1 MSQIVP
7 SLTDE
12 DILAGV
18 RAFLLEYIIDPGGEV
33 VGDVDNRVAMPKPPY
48 IVMNHLGK
56 PRIATNLD
64 EYVTSTTTSTDT
76 AGHISTTTTTVRST
90 MQPTKYGLQLDCV
103 GPTAG
108 DWSQTLS
115 TLWFSDV
122 ATDFLAAYGVAPLYA
137 DDPRHAPW
145 VNGEQQWES
154 RWIVNVYMQVNPV
167 LEFVV
172 PAFDTDTLEV
182 GIIDVE
188 IQ

>member
-1 MSQIVP
+1 MTQIVP

-18 RAFLLEYIIDPGGEV
+18 RAFLLAYIIDPGGEV
-33 VGDVDNRVAMPKPPY
+33 VGDVDNRVSMPKPPY
-48 IVMNHLGK
+48 IVMNHLAK
-56 PRIATNLD
+56 PRIATNIDAYRD
-64 EYVTSTTTSTDT
+64 EVSVSMI
-76 AGHISTTTTTVRST
+76 GSTTTTVRST

-108 DWSQTLS
+108 DWSQALS

-122 ATDFLAAYGVAPLYA
+122 STDFLAAYNIFPLYA
-137 DDPRHAPW
+137 DDPKHSPW

-167 LEFVV
+167 LEFNV
-172 PAFDTDTLEV
+172 PSFATDTIEV

-188 IQ
+188 IDA